1 MPARLKVLLFL
12 VEGIT
17 DRTSLAMAMTRL
29 ISENNIQFE
38 IMDGDVTADYRID
51 SSAIA
56 KEVGNRVRYFA
67 GRQHFQAKD
76 FYKVV
81 HIIDSDA
88 AFIPDSQILDMSLS
102 STLWGG
108 GSSYFL

>member
-17 DRTSLAMAMTRL
+17 DKTSLAMAMTRL

-38 IMDGDVTADYRID
+38 IMNGDVTADYRIA

-56 KEVGNRVRYFA
+56 KEVGNRVR
-67 GRQHFQAKD
+67 
-76 FYKVV
+76 
-81 HIIDSDA
+81 
-88 AFIPDSQILDMSLS
+88 
-102 STLWGG
+102 
-108 GSSYFL
+108 

>member
-1 MPARLKVLLFL
+1 MSARLKVLLFL

-56 KEVGNRVRYFA
+56 KEVEIG
-67 GRQHFQAKD
+67 
-76 FYKVV
+76 
-81 HIIDSDA
+81 
-88 AFIPDSQILDMSLS
+88 
-102 STLWGG
+102 
-108 GSSYFL
+108 

>member
-17 DRTSLAMAMTRL
+17 DKTSLAMAMTRL

-38 IMDGDVTADYRID
+38 IMNGDVTADYRIA

-56 KEVGNRVRYFA
+56 KEVGNRVRCFA
-67 GRQHFQAKD
+67 KRQHFQAKD
-76 FYKVV
+76 FYTSIKWC
-81 HIIDSDA
+81 ISSI
-88 AFIPDSQILDMSLS
+88 QTQLS
-102 STLWGG
+102 
-108 GSSYFL
+108 FLIRRFWI

>member
-17 DRTSLAMAMTRL
+17 DKTSLAMAMTRL

-38 IMDGDVTADYRID
+38 IMNGDVTADYRIA

-56 KEVGNRVRYFA
+56 KEVGNRV
-67 GRQHFQAKD
+67 
-76 FYKVV
+76 
-81 HIIDSDA
+81 S
-88 AFIPDSQILDMSLS
+88 ILQEGSTFRRKTSIKWCISSIQTQLS
-102 STLWGG
+102 
-108 GSSYFL
+108 FLTRRFWI